1 MWAVINIENVQNID
15 PNLIVRYSES
25 QDKALTEFNESLIQY
40 IIEGPF
46 NQNEKDFLLTTH
58 EWLVMANN
66 RI

>member
-25 QDKALTEFNESLIQY
+25 QDKVLTEFNESLIQY

-46 NQNEKDFLLTTH
+46 NEKEKDFLLTTH
-58 EWLVMANN
+58 EWLVMLD
-66 RI
+66 